1 MNLYLENIGRK
12 TCRQDKSVFHA
23 GEEKENQEAGP

>member
-1 MNLYLENIGRK
+1 MNLYLEKIGRK
-12 TCRQDKSVFHA
+12 FKSVFHA